1 MFDCVCARVF
11 GVYLLCVSCV
21 HVCVWCIC
29 IVCMMCVCVCGFGVL
44 LPVLCWK
51 IASHPVS
58 INALGVEDDLRY
70 IVHVI

>member
-21 HVCVWCIC
+21 HVCVWCIYC
-29 IVCMMCVCVCGFGVL
+29 ACCVYVSGFGVL

-58 INALGVEDDLRY
+58 MNALGVEDDLTY